1 MDDDGGENGF
11 VEKRKNCGLS
21 DEQIDLIR
29 EAVLASVYEDI
40 GRSLVRKV
48 IWAIGAVLTALL
60 TWFGANHVQIK

>member
-40 GRSLVRKV
+40 GRSLVKKA
-48 IWAIGAVLTALL
+48 IWAIGAVLAALL
-60 TWFGANHVQIK
+60 TWLGANHIQIR

>member
-1 MDDDGGENGF
+1 MDDAESENGF

-21 DEQIDLIR
+21 DEQIELIR

-48 IWAIGAVLTALL
+48 IWAIGAVFTALL
-60 TWFGANHVQIK
+60 AWAGANHIQIR